1 MALVTLIWT
10 LVLPF
15 LCIEI
20 VRGGLSHG
28 EVPGV
33 IFSNDKT
40 WIESRRTSLHILRDF
55 GYGKNTMKEMI
66 DDEVNNL
73 IRHIDDHWINT
84 PLNISQF
91 FQISILSSL
100 WRIIS
105 GESLNINDAKLTKL
119 CKLVEIGLVE
129 TGDPLFKLSQK
140 SITLFKFLNK
150 IGVYQNFEVMKAIVE
165 YCKDAMESCK
175 QQNIDGDNP
184 LSFIEAMLHKIQNNT
199 DATSPLHGEVGELN
213 LISILVDFFFAGSDT
228 TSASLNW
235 AMMFMITHPDVQT
248 KVREELIHAKLSD
261 QDQTPYTDAVIHEIT
276 RRGNIGPTALF
287 HQTNKSIKIQHFWIP
302 SKTLIVPMIGE
313 IMHDP
318 EHFPNPMQFN
328 PNRYLTK
335 NDDGSLKFTPHPRVI
350 PFGVGRRRCLGENL
364 AKTSL
369 YQFFTAIILKY
380 EIISGQDEPILE
392 LPTCGIVKY
401 PQPYKLKFVKL
412 FSEKREW
419 LQTKQ
424 PF

>member
-1 MALVTLIWT
+1 MALVTLIWI
-10 LVLPF
+10 LVLTF

-33 IFSNDKT
+33 VFSNDKT
-40 WIESRRTSLHILRDF
+40 WIESRRTSLHILRDL

-150 IGVYQNFEVMKAIVE
+150 IGVYQNFEVME
-165 YCKDAMESCK
+165 D
-175 QQNIDGDNP
+175 
-184 LSFIEAMLHKIQNNT
+184 L
-199 DATSPLHGEVGELN
+199 
-213 LISILVDFFFAGSDT
+213 
-228 TSASLNW
+228 
-235 AMMFMITHPDVQT
+235 
-248 KVREELIHAKLSD
+248 
-261 QDQTPYTDAVIHEIT
+261 
-276 RRGNIGPTALF
+276 LF
-287 HQTNKSIKIQHFWIP
+287 
-302 SKTLIVPMIGE
+302 
-313 IMHDP
+313 
-318 EHFPNPMQFN
+318 
-328 PNRYLTK
+328 
-335 NDDGSLKFTPHPRVI
+335 
-350 PFGVGRRRCLGENL
+350 
-364 AKTSL
+364 
-369 YQFFTAIILKY
+369 
-380 EIISGQDEPILE
+380 
-392 LPTCGIVKY
+392 
-401 PQPYKLKFVKL
+401 
-412 FSEKREW
+412 
-419 LQTKQ
+419 
-424 PF
+424 